1 MVGLAPPPPRSLKH
15 VFCRIWSEVLNCR
28 FSALQRLIFYQTC
41 RLHFAIKV
49 CLRSCT
55 AGLYVVTKGNSL
67 SLFFVVFVLAPINVS
82 SQGWPLT
89 TTFLYLVKD
98 IRVLRVSKA
107 LFKCFFFFLRSF
119 LINLISSPL
128 MERGK
133 VCILKGFS
141 RPIVGFDACPTKI
154 DFSVRCSP
162 LKTTVSRKVTSL
174 FHISAVDLIF
184 GMGFVSF
191 FNKKLGL
198 FCYSPKQRKRHQW
211 NVCIGISMLD

>member
-1 MVGLAPPPPRSLKH
+1 MLLRKAIVSL
-15 VFCRIWSEVLNCR
+15 
-28 FSALQRLIFYQTC
+28 Y
-41 RLHFAIKV
+41 
-49 CLRSCT
+49 
-55 AGLYVVTKGNSL
+55 
-67 SLFFVVFVLAPINVS
+67 FFFVFVLAPINVS

-89 TTFLYLVKD
+89 TTFLCLVKD

-107 LFKCFFFFLRSF
+107 LFKCFFFFFWGVF

-198 FCYSPKQRKRHQW
+198 FCYSPKERKRHQW
-211 NVCIGISMLD
+211 NIFIGISMLD

>member
-1 MVGLAPPPPRSLKH
+1 MKLGFIPR
-15 VFCRIWSEVLNCR
+15 
-28 FSALQRLIFYQTC
+28 
-41 RLHFAIKV
+41 
-49 CLRSCT
+49 
-55 AGLYVVTKGNSL
+55 
-67 SLFFVVFVLAPINVS
+67 
-82 SQGWPLT
+82 
-89 TTFLYLVKD
+89 
-98 IRVLRVSKA
+98 RV
-107 LFKCFFFFLRSF
+107 
-119 LINLISSPL
+119 
-128 MERGK
+128 ERGK

-198 FCYSPKQRKRHQW
+198 FCYSPKERTRHQ
-211 NVCIGISMLD
+211 